1 MKFIKSLVL
10 ATTFLTLT
18 ACGGGGGGGDP
29 TIPNPLNPSDPF
41 DPIIITT
48 PSTASEGTVQSPVP
62 LAVGVP
68 RPDSKV
74 GSSFS
79 PSFFKFTTGTE
90 GGYIVALS
98 NYTGDLS
105 WDVYQDAAFTNSV
118 GSCDN
123 FWDNLPANCSVALN
137 AAQTYYLKISNV
149 VSFAGNSFTV
159 AVSEMA
165 NEGTGTQPVILPLA
179 TIHSG
184 TVNAGGKSY
193 YKFQTNVA
201 GAHTVSYAN
210 SKIPGDDMSD
220 SVGIKIFSGADFA
233 SGLQAST
240 PENYYASNCTANAL
254 AAGTWYYVEVSQSGS
269 YDVRYDIQVNPG
281 ISEGTVANPVVL
293 PMGQVHSGGVDEDGF
308 SYYNFIQPTTG
319 SSILTLSAAV
329 SSKLYADSAFTTE
342 LKNCSGTSCT
352 LSSLTGGFPYYL
364 KVLGSSNA
372 DTPYTIAVAAGS
384 TEGSQAAPVSL
395 PVGPL
400 HNANID
406 GNGVAYYSFS
416 TGAVSGSYTITLTSS
431 GSAAWTLSS
440 GSTSIYL
447 DNSWDASC
455 STGAPEYGTCTTAMN
470 LDAGATYNLAV
481 QNSTSTAGSIGITI
495 TPGSSEGS
503 QQTPVVVTEGVTY
516 AGKVEAGGNS
526 YYSFVPSLSTSY
538 LIWAAN
544 ADTQNWDVRWMLYG
558 NADFSGSFRDCY
570 PWAPVT
576 DTICST
582 TDAYNPETLNAA
594 NNYYLQLD
602 NNDALDHTFALQI
615 LPFDAAHGCNAG
627 GECEGFEGSLPTYNW
642 NPAFNEGAWGVDTAQ
657 TGTGTKSIKSGYKA
671 PTKPNDPQPAYY
683 SCFEFQET
691 NVKWMSFSATVA
703 TTGGTA
709 DRLIFSVDGSS
720 YKELAGNVPWKR
732 IVVTPTTGTHTYKWC
747 YQKYSSVIGD
757 AAWVDDIEIKR

>member
-18 ACGGGGGGGDP
+18 ACGGGGGGPSLPDP
-29 TIPNPLNPSDPF
+29 ANPSGPF

-48 PSTASEGTVQSPVP
+48 PSTASEGSAQAPVP
-62 LAVGVP
+62 LTVGVP
-68 RPDSKV
+68 RPNSKV

-79 PSFFKFTTGTE
+79 PSYFTFTTGTE
-90 GGYIVALS
+90 GGYIVSLS

-123 FWDNLPANCSVALN
+123 FWDNLPANCSVSLN

-165 NEGTGTQPVILPLA
+165 NEGTSTQPITLPLA
-179 TIHSG
+179 TLHTG

-201 GAHTVSYAN
+201 GAYTVSYAN
-210 SKIPGDDMSD
+210 GKIPGDDMSA

-233 SGLQAST
+233 AGLQASA
-240 PENYYASNCTANAL
+240 PENYYARNCTANAL
-254 AAGTWYYVEVSQSGS
+254 AAGTWYYVEVAQSGS
-269 YDVRYDIQVNPG
+269 YDTRYDIQVNPG

-293 PMGQVHSGGVDEDGF
+293 PMGQAHSGGVDEDGF

-342 LKNCSGTSCT
+342 LKNCGGTSCT
-352 LSSLTGGFPYYL
+352 LSSLTGGSPYYL
-364 KVLGSSNA
+364 KVLGSNSS
-372 DTPYTIAVAAGS
+372 DTPYTISLAAGS
-384 TEGSQAAPVSL
+384 TEGSLAAPVSL

-400 HNANID
+400 HSANID

-416 TGAVSGSYTITLTSS
+416 TGAVSGSYTISLTSS

-440 GSTSIYL
+440 RLYPANPYY
-447 DNSWDASC
+447 DERC
-455 STGAPEYGTCTTAMN
+455 STGAPEYGTCATAMN

-481 QNSTSTAGSIGITI
+481 QNSTSTAGSIGISI

-503 QQTPVVVTEGVTY
+503 PQTPVVVTEGVSY
-516 AGKVEAGGNS
+516 SGEIGAGGNS
-526 YYSFVPSLSTSY
+526 YYSFVPSLSTAY
-538 LIWAAN
+538 LIWAAS
-544 ADTQNWDVRWMLYG
+544 ADPQNWDVRWNLYET
-558 NADFSGSFRDCY
+558 ADFSGSLKDCY
-570 PWAPVT
+570 PWSPWSLVT
-576 DTICST
+576 DTICSS
-582 TDAYNPETLNAA
+582 DKDYYNPETLTAA
-594 NNYYLQLD
+594 NNYYLKLV
-602 NNDALDHTFALQI
+602 NNDAIDHTYALQV

-642 NPAFNEGAWGVDTAQ
+642 APAFNEGAWGVDTAQ
-657 TGTGTKSIKSGYKA
+657 PGTGTKSIKSGYMA
-671 PTKPNDPQPAYY
+671 PAKPNDPQPAYD
-683 SCFEFQET
+683 SCFEFQDT
-691 NVKWMSFSATVA
+691 DVKWMSFSATIA
-703 TTGGTA
+703 TTGGTS
-709 DRLIFSVDGSS
+709 DRLVFYLDGSS
-720 YKELAGNVPWKR
+720 YKVLSGNVPWRR
-732 IVVTPTTGTHTYKWC
+732 ILVTPSPGTHTYKWC
-747 YQKYSSVIGD
+747 YEKGSSVTGD
-757 AAWVDDIEIKR
+757 AARVDDIEIIR